1 MENNRLIK
9 KDNRYKLIITPLLE
23 EKIRFLCARFPNNE
37 YSGVL
42 FYDYTGRFEDNSLV
56 LIAKDFYLM
65 DYGSATYTEFNK
77 SAEIC
82 NYMIENDLLGCQ
94 QALLHSHDNMP
105 TFMSSTDLNTLQEE
119 GSDMNNFLSLIVNN
133 AGQYTAAITRK
144 VKHIPR
150 VIETL
155 EYEFFGEGTINLG
168 TDEYDAVES
177 YEIEYFFLDI
187 EKPTVNIGYTN
198 LFDRINEIS
207 SNKVINITSKNEN
220 FKTIHNPNAN
230 FTVSPTVQEPIL
242 EGKLPFEGLSKPK
255 AEVDEEEK
263 LIDYDSVKFNNNQL
277 NSITKQ
283 LLMGSPIFNPKDL
296 NEWVDKMP
304 TAFSKRFGEGQKGLA
319 NYKAFIGYF
328 VEFLLS
334 EAFDED
340 LAEEGYMEDYQ
351 MPICAYG
358 VLQKLYQ
365 FKSNSFL
372 NIIEKEVER
381 FII

>member
-1 MENNRLIK
+1 MDKNILK
-9 KDNRYKLIITPLLE
+9 KQDNTYKLIITPELE

-56 LIAKDFYLM
+56 LTAKDFCLM

-82 NYMIENDLLGCQ
+82 NYMIENNLLGCQ
-94 QALLHSHDNMP
+94 QALMHSHDNMS
-105 TFMSSTDLNTLQEE
+105 TFFSGTDLNTLQEE

-144 VKHIPR
+144 VKHIPH
-150 VIETL
+150 VTEVL
-155 EYEFFGEGTINLG
+155 EYEFFGDGTINLG
-168 TDEYDAVES
+168 IDEYDAVES

-187 EKPTVNIGYTN
+187 EKPTVNISYTN

-207 SNKVINITSKNEN
+207 NSKIINISSKKEN
-220 FKTIHNPNAN
+220 TNSNLNLKSNLIIP
-230 FTVSPTVQEPIL
+230 STVQEPIL
-242 EGKLPFEGLSKPK
+242 EGKLPFEGLSKQK
-255 AEVDEEEK
+255 AEVDEEN
-263 LIDYDSVKFNNNQL
+263 LIDYDNIKFNNNQL
-277 NSITKQ
+277 NNITKQ

-296 NEWVDKMP
+296 NEWVNKMP
-304 TAFSKRFGEGQKGLA
+304 TAFSKRFGEGQKGLE
-319 NYKAFIGYF
+319 NYRAFIGYF

-358 VLQKLYQ
+358 VLQKLHT
-365 FKSNSFL
+365 FKTNSF
-372 NIIEKEVER
+372 IEVIKDELER

>member
-1 MENNRLIK
+1 MDKNILK
-9 KDNRYKLIITPLLE
+9 KQDNTYKLIITPELE

-56 LIAKDFYLM
+56 LTAKDFCLM

-82 NYMIENDLLGCQ
+82 NYMIEHDLLECQ
-94 QALLHSHDNMP
+94 QGLMHSHDQMS
-105 TFMSSTDLNTLQEE
+105 TFFSGTDLGTLQEE

-144 VKHIPR
+144 VKHIPH
-150 VIETL
+150 VTETL
-155 EYEFFGEGTINLG
+155 EYEFFGDGTINLG

-187 EKPTVNIGYTN
+187 EKPTVNISYTN

-207 SNKVINITSKNEN
+207 NSKIINISSKKEN
-220 FKTIHNPNAN
+220 TNNNINLKSNLIIP
-230 FTVSPTVQEPIL
+230 PTVQEPIL
-242 EGKLPFEGLSKPK
+242 EGKLPFEGLSKQK
-255 AEVDEEEK
+255 AEVDEEDI
-263 LIDYDSVKFNNNQL
+263 IDYDNVKFNNNQL

-296 NEWVDKMP
+296 NEWVNKMP
-304 TAFSKRFGEGQKGLA
+304 TVFSKRFGEGQKGLE
-319 NYKAFIGYF
+319 NYRAFIGYF

-358 VLQKLYQ
+358 VLQKLHT
-365 FKSNSFL
+365 FKTNSFIE
-372 NIIEKEVER
+372 IIKDEVER

>member
-1 MENNRLIK
+1 MENNKLIK
-9 KDNRYKLIITPLLE
+9 KDNRYKLIITPSLE

-56 LIAKDFYLM
+56 LTAKDFCLM
-65 DYGSATYTEFNK
+65 DYGSATYTEFDSNP
-77 SAEIC
+77 EIC
-82 NYMIENDLLGCQ
+82 TYMIENDLLECQ
-94 QALLHSHDNMP
+94 QALCHSHNVMCTNP
-105 TFMSSTDLNTLQEE
+105 SGTDLNTLVEE
-119 GSDMNNFLSLIVNN
+119 GSFRNNFLSLIVNN
-133 AGQYTAAITRK
+133 AGNYTAMLTRK

-150 VIETL
+150 VTETL

-207 SNKVINITSKNEN
+207 KDKVINTSFKNEN
-220 FKTIHNPNAN
+220 SKTIHNPNTN
-230 FTVSPTVQEPIL
+230 LIIPPTVQEPIL

-255 AEVDEEEK
+255 AEVDEEEE

-351 MPICAYG
+351 IPICAYG
-358 VLQKLYQ
+358 VLQKLHQ

-372 NIIEKEVER
+372 DIIEKEVER

>member
-1 MENNRLIK
+1 MEKNKLIK
-9 KDNRYKLIITPLLE
+9 KDNKYKLIITPALE

-56 LIAKDFYLM
+56 LTAKDFCLM
-65 DYGSATYTEFNK
+65 DYGSATYTEFD
-77 SAEIC
+77 SSPEIC
-82 NYMIENDLLGCQ
+82 TYMIENNLLECQ
-94 QALLHSHDNMP
+94 QALCHSHNVMCTNP
-105 TFMSSTDLNTLQEE
+105 SGTDLNTLVEE
-119 GSDMNNFLSLIVNN
+119 GSFRNNFLSLIVNN
-133 AGQYTAAITRK
+133 VGNYTAMLTRK
-144 VKHIPR
+144 VKHIPH
-150 VIETL
+150 VKEIL
-155 EYEFFGEGTINLG
+155 EYEFFGDGTINLG

-187 EKPTVNIGYTN
+187 EKPTVNISYTN

-207 SNKVINITSKNEN
+207 NSKIINISSKKEN
-220 FKTIHNPNAN
+220 INNNLNLKSNLIIP
-230 FTVSPTVQEPIL
+230 STVQEPIL

-255 AEVDEEEK
+255 AEVDEEEEF
-263 LIDYDSVKFNNNQL
+263 IDYNNVKFNNNQL

-296 NEWVDKMP
+296 NDWVNKMP

-328 VEFLLS
+328 VEFLLT

-358 VLQKLYQ
+358 VLQKLHQ

-372 NIIEKEVER
+372 NIIEEEVER

>member
-1 MENNRLIK
+1 M
-9 KDNRYKLIITPLLE
+9 
-23 EKIRFLCARFPNNE
+23 
-37 YSGVL
+37 SG
-42 FYDYTGRFEDNSLV
+42 
-56 LIAKDFYLM
+56 
-65 DYGSATYTEFNK
+65 
-77 SAEIC
+77 
-82 NYMIENDLLGCQ
+82 
-94 QALLHSHDNMP
+94 
-105 TFMSSTDLNTLQEE
+105 TDLNTLQEE

-144 VKHIPR
+144 VKHIPH
-150 VIETL
+150 VTETL
-155 EYEFFGEGTINLG
+155 EYEFFGDGTINLG

-187 EKPTVNIGYTN
+187 EKPTVNIGYTD

-207 SNKVINITSKNEN
+207 NSKVINIASKKEN
-220 FKTIHNPNAN
+220 TNNN
-230 FTVSPTVQEPIL
+230 FNLKSNLIIPSTVQEPIL

-255 AEVDEEEK
+255 AEVDKEDF
-263 LIDYDSVKFNNNQL
+263 IDYDNIKFNNNQL

-283 LLMGSPIFNPKDL
+283 LLIGSPIFTPKDL
-296 NEWVDKMP
+296 NEWVQKMP
-304 TAFSKRFGEGQKGLA
+304 TVFSKRFGEGQKGLE
-319 NYKAFIGYF
+319 NYRAFIGYF

-358 VLQKLYQ
+358 VLQKLHT
-365 FKSNSFL
+365 FKTNSF
-372 NIIEKEVER
+372 IEVIKDELER